1 MEYWFSNKNLVKV
14 FIFSLLF
21 HSFCGFS
28 QSTNNITINVSNQP
42 LKEVL
47 KQIEL
52 QTVYRFVYSNTEID
66 VERKVS
72 YKANNK
78 ELNEVLAQFLSTE
91 KLDFQIKRNHIII
104 TPAKTEEPTKEPRKF
119 TGTVYDSKE
128 NFPIPGVNVLVAGL
142 NIGTTTDSIGN
153 FSISIPEGKHA
164 LIFSFIG
171 YSSKEV
177 LLDRALSSSLSI
189 FLHESTLLLDEVIFY
204 AYGKDSKRL
213 ISSAIS
219 NVKANQL
226 TEFPSPGIIESLKG
240 NSTGLNI
247 NKNSGTPGGAMT
259 LRIRGI
265 SSIAAGADPLY
276 VIDGV
281 PLITQDLSLI
291 VFGGQGVNTISN
303 INPADVES
311 VSILKDASATAIYGA
326 RGSNGVVLITTKRGR
341 SQDPK
346 IRFNLSLGLQE
357 VSRTYQ
363 MLNAEQFMRYKNSA
377 SINDG
382 GTVIYTEDII
392 ASNSNN
398 TDWQKEL
405 YKVAPIKN
413 YDLSISGGSESSHYY
428 ISGNHFNQ
436 DGIAMGTNFVKYGA
450 RFNFDQKVSKRLCI
464 GTSISLSK
472 TVNNRKEG
480 DQSLNSPVAMAL
492 SRYPIYPIYNTN
504 GTFNEDGPNANPI
517 SIAKQHINVTYNW
530 HTIGNVFLNYKI
542 YEGLTYKAKYGIDYI
557 NFREH
562 TFDPPTTR
570 QGAKYQGLGIESTSE
585 VEKKVFSNILSY
597 TKSVTDKQSVD
608 IIVGNEIEQGQR
620 SSTYLRGE
628 VFPSNQLEY
637 LISSAEKI
645 SADAFLLE
653 SAIISYF
660 GRAKYNFNNKYIV
673 TFNSRF
679 DGSSRFSNKNKYGLF
694 PSGDFLWRISDEK
707 FFSIKAINDF
717 KLRVSYGVTGNDKI
731 PDFLYITRFSASEYD
746 NLSALYPVNISNPD
760 LRWESTNQFNLGVDA
775 SFFKSRISI
784 SADYYYKKTKDLLF
798 NKPTPPSS
806 GFSSVV
812 TNIGK
817 LENKGFEFAVN
828 TINTNKALRWE
839 SAFNISFNQN
849 KVTEL
854 YKNQPIDNIG
864 RGSQRIEV
872 GEPIGIFYGY
882 KSLGVDPATG
892 DIIFED
898 FYKDGIIDVRDRQKI
913 GSPHPLF
920 EGGLSNSLSYANFD
934 LNIFVQFC
942 YGNKIFNGT
951 RRYIEISKSNNQS
964 SAVLNRWENPGD
976 ISDIPR
982 ATNLDPNENNRVSS
996 RFIEDG
1002 SFVKLKSLKLAY
1014 NLNFGFTQKL
1024 NVSQFNVFIQAQNLY
1039 TLTKFSGMDPEVN
1052 YAGPD
1057 VIRSGVEFFTYPTAK
1072 VYSFGLSIEF

>member
-1 MEYWFSNKNLVKV
+1 
-14 FIFSLLF
+14 
-21 HSFCGFS
+21 
-28 QSTNNITINVSNQP
+28 
-42 LKEVL
+42 
-47 KQIEL
+47 
-52 QTVYRFVYSNTEID
+52 
-66 VERKVS
+66 
-72 YKANNK
+72 
-78 ELNEVLAQFLSTE
+78 
-91 KLDFQIKRNHIII
+91 
-104 TPAKTEEPTKEPRKF
+104 
-119 TGTVYDSKE
+119 
-128 NFPIPGVNVLVAGL
+128 
-142 NIGTTTDSIGN
+142 
-153 FSISIPEGKHA
+153 
-164 LIFSFIG
+164 
-171 YSSKEV
+171 
-177 LLDRALSSSLSI
+177 
-189 FLHESTLLLDEVIFY
+189 
-204 AYGKDSKRL
+204 
-213 ISSAIS
+213 
-219 NVKANQL
+219 
-226 TEFPSPGIIESLKG
+226 
-240 NSTGLNI
+240 
-247 NKNSGTPGGAMT
+247 MT

-276 VIDGV
+276 IIDGIS
-281 PLITQDLSLI
+281 LITQDLSLI

-303 INPADVES
+303 INQADVES

-341 SQDPK
+341 NQNPK
-346 IRFNLSLGLQE
+346 IRFNLNLGLQE
-357 VSRTYQ
+357 VAKTYK

-382 GTVIYTEDII
+382 GEAIFIEDVI
-392 ASNSNN
+392 ASNRCN

-405 YKVAPIKN
+405 YKIAPIKN
-413 YDLSISGGSESSHYY
+413 YDLSISGGNESSHYY

-450 RFNFDQKVSKRLCI
+450 RINFDQIVSKRLSI
-464 GTSISLSK
+464 GTSISLNK
-472 TVNNRKEG
+472 TINNRKEG
-480 DQSLNSPVAMAL
+480 DQSLNSPVAMAI

-530 HTIGNVFLNYKI
+530 HTIANVFLNYKI
-542 YEGLTYKAKYGIDYI
+542 HEGLTYNAKYGTDYI

-585 VEKKVFSNILSY
+585 VEKTVFSNILSY
-597 TKSVTDKQSVD
+597 SKSLSNKQSID
-608 IIVGNEIEQGQR
+608 IIVGNEIEQEQR

-660 GRAKYNFNNKYIV
+660 GRAKFNIDNKYIA
-673 TFNSRF
+673 TINSRL
-679 DGSSRFSNKNKYGLF
+679 DGSSRFSNTNKFGLF

-707 FFSIKAINDF
+707 FFKIKSINDL
-717 KLRVSYGVTGNDKI
+717 KLRVSYGLTGNDKI

-746 NLSALYPVNISNPD
+746 NLSTIYPVNISNPD
-760 LRWESTNQFNLGVDA
+760 LKWESTNQFNLGFDV
-775 SFFKSRISI
+775 SLFKSRITI

-828 TINTNKALRWE
+828 TINTNKEVRWE
-839 SAFNISFNQN
+839 SAFNISFNSN

-892 DIIFED
+892 DLIFED
-898 FYKDGIIDVRDRQKI
+898 FFKDGIIDIRDKQKI

-920 EGGLSNSLSYANFD
+920 EGGFSNSLSYANFD

-964 SAVLNRWENPGD
+964 TAVLNRWENPGD
-976 ISDIPR
+976 ITDIPR

-996 RFIEDG
+996 RFIENG

-1024 NVSQFNVFIQAQNLY
+1024 NVSQVNVFIQAQNFY

-1072 VYSFGLSIEF
+1072 IYSFGLSIEF

>member
-1 MEYWFSNKNLVKV
+1 MGVRIGLKYFVE
-14 FIFSLLF
+14 IFLGFLLF
-21 HSFCGFS
+21 HSLSGFS
-28 QSTNNITINVSNQP
+28 QSTNTVSVNVINQP

-66 VERKVS
+66 VERKVTF
-72 YKANNK
+72 AARNK
-78 ELNEVLAQFLSTE
+78 EINEVLTSFLSAE
-91 KLDFQIKRNHIII
+91 KLDYQIKGNHIII
-104 TPAKTEEPTKEPRKF
+104 IPAKQAEPIREPVKF
-119 TGTVYDSKE
+119 TGTVLDSTE
-128 NFPIPGVNVLVAGL
+128 NFPIPGVNIVIKGL
-142 NIGTTTDSIGN
+142 NIGTTTDSVGR
-153 FSISIPEGKHA
+153 FSISIPDDNGV
-164 LIFSFIG
+164 LVFSFMG
-171 YSSKEV
+171 YLTKEV
-177 LLDRALSSSLSI
+177 LLDRAKHFNLKIL
-189 FLHESTLLLDEVIFY
+189 LQESAQQLDEVIFY
-204 AYGKDSKRL
+204 AYGKDSRRL

-219 NVKANQL
+219 NIKSNQL
-226 TEFPSPGIIESLKG
+226 TEFPSSDIIESLKG

-276 VIDGV
+276 VIDGI

-291 VFGGQGVNTISN
+291 VFGGQGVNTVSN
-303 INPADVES
+303 INPSDIES
-311 VSILKDASATAIYGA
+311 ISILKDASATAIYGA
-326 RGSNGVVLITTKRGR
+326 RGSNGVVLITTKRGAM
-341 SQDPK
+341 QEPK
-346 IRFNLSLGLQE
+346 VRFGFNIGLQE
-357 VSRTYQ
+357 VAKTYQ
-363 MLNAEQFMRYKNSA
+363 MLNSEQFMRFKNSA
-377 SINDG
+377 SISDG
-382 GTVIYTEDII
+382 GAAIYSEDEIS
-392 ASNSNN
+392 SNSIN

-405 YKVAPIKN
+405 YNVAPISN
-413 YDLSISGGSESSHYY
+413 YDLSITGGNESTHYY
-428 ISGNHFNQ
+428 ISGSYFNQ
-436 DGIAMGTNFVKYGA
+436 DGIAMGTDFIKYGA
-450 RFNFDQKVSKRLCI
+450 RFNFDQVVSKRLSI

-480 DQSLNSPVAMAL
+480 DQSLNSPVAMAI
-492 SRYPIYPIYNTN
+492 SRYPIFPVYNTD

-517 SIAKQHINVTYNW
+517 SIAKQHINVTFNW
-530 HTIGNVFLNYKI
+530 HTIGNVFLNYNI
-542 YEGLTYKAKYGIDYI
+542 YKGLTFKAKYGVDYI

-585 VEKKVFSNILSY
+585 VEKKVLSNILTYKTSINE
-597 TKSVTDKQSVD
+597 KQLVVL
-608 IIVGNEIEQGQR
+608 ILGNEVEEEQR

-694 PSGDFLWRISDEK
+694 PSGDLLWRVSEED
-707 FFSIKAINDF
+707 FFTIKAINDL
-717 KLRVSYGVTGNDKI
+717 KIRVSYGVTGNDKI
-731 PDFLYITRFSASEYD
+731 PDFLYITRFSTSEYND
-746 NLSALYPVNISNPD
+746 LSAIFPVNISNPD
-760 LRWESTNQFNLGVDA
+760 LRWESTNQFNLGVDV
-775 SFFKSRISI
+775 SLFKNRISI

-839 SAFNISFNQN
+839 SAFNISFNSN

-882 KSLGVDPATG
+882 KSLGVNPATG
-892 DIIFED
+892 DLVFED
-898 FYKDGIIDVRDRQKI
+898 YFTDGIIDVKDKQKI

-920 EGGLSNSLSYANFD
+920 EGGFSNSLSYANFD

-942 YGNKIFNGT
+942 YGNEIFNGT
-951 RRYIEISKSNNQS
+951 RRYIELSKSNNQS
-964 SAVLNRWENPGD
+964 TAVLNRWQNPGD

-1014 NLNFGFTQKL
+1014 NINFGFTRKL
-1024 NVSQFNVFIQAQNLY
+1024 NVSRFSVFIQVQNLY